1 MIKRLILPTATVLAV
16 AAAAPVQAIPAFA
29 RRYGVSCHFCH
40 DGYPKL
46 NPMGYAF
53 RARGFRMEKEE
64 AFELD
69 KWARSVPLILRAS
82 GTHYFFEGAEDV
94 NQGFF
99 KGISAGNL
107 GQRLSY
113 WVDDGVLVH
122 KRDAAGDHFT
132 HTKPDN
138 AWARL
143 ELIRAGKLYLKGGRL
158 ELDLPFTQTR
168 TPHLFSYDI
177 YFANT
182 GSESDAIGFFQDGVE
197 VGGALPHEVHWS
209 AAVVAGH
216 DAPNA
221 GDINSRT
228 ERFDGDVF
236 LRLAKRFDRHR
247 VGGFAYI
254 GRNTLARSATNTA
267 DDNLLRLGADLSV
280 WIERLNLYGVAMY
293 GRNDNSILDP
303 RFSGGT
309 GQPLSF
315 SGGFAQADYHVRDFA
330 VLTLRGNLVSRPP
343 GSSAGPRQTF
353 ASVFPGL
360 QLYYEH
366 LKVSFEYGFLN
377 RNRNDFGAV
386 QVDLAF

>member
-16 AAAAPVQAIPAFA
+16 AVAAPVQAIPAFA

-53 RARGFRMEKEE
+53 RARGFRMEKED

-69 KWARSVPLILRAS
+69 KWARSVPLTLRAS
-82 GTHYFFEGAEDV
+82 GTHFFVERGDDT
-94 NQGFF
+94 NSGFL
-99 KGISAGNL
+99 KGVSAGNL
-107 GQRLSY
+107 GRRLSY
-113 WVDDGVLVH
+113 WVDDGVLISE
-122 KRDAAGDHFT
+122 GDKNFT
-132 HTKPDN
+132 HVKPDN

-143 ELIRAGKLYLKGGRL
+143 EVITGGKLYLKGGRL
-158 ELDLPFTQTR
+158 EMDLPFTQTR

-182 GSESDAIGFFQDGVE
+182 GNERDRIGDYQDGAE
-197 VGGALPHEVHWS
+197 VGGSLPNEVHWS
-209 AAVVAGH
+209 AAVVAGR
-216 DAPNA
+216 DPA
-221 GDINSRT
+221 GAGEINSRA
-228 ERFDGDVF
+228 ERFDGNVF
-236 LRLAKRFDRHR
+236 LRLAKRFDRQR

-254 GRNTLARSATNTA
+254 GRNTLVRSATNTA
-267 DDNLLRLGADLSV
+267 EDDLLRVGGDLSL
-280 WIERLNLYGVAMY
+280 WIQRLNLYGVAMY

-303 RFSGGT
+303 GVSGGT
-309 GQPLSF
+309 HQPLSF
-315 SGGFAQADYHVRDFA
+315 SGGFAQADYHVRDDL

-343 GSSAGPRQTF
+343 GASAGPHQTF

-360 QLYYEH
+360 QLFIRER
-366 LKVSFEYGFLN
+366 LKLSFEYGFLN
-377 RNRNDFGAV
+377 RDRADIGAA